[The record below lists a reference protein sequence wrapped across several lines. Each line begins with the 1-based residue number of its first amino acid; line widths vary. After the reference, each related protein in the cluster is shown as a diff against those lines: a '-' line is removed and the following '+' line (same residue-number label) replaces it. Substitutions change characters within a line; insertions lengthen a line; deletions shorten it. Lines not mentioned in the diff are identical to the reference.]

1 MLPNGFIFLQR
12 DWLSSNSLS
21 LKHEGSSYLFDSG
34 YVTHADQLV
43 QLLSNQL
50 GDRPLDVL
58 INTHLHSDHCGGNA
72 ILQNSYLDLQIL
84 VPSMQ
89 FTQLSSLEKDALTFQ

>member
-12 DWLSSNSLS
+12 DWLSSNSLL

-34 YVTHADQLV
+34 YVTHAEQLV

-50 GDRPLDVL
+50 GDRLNRP
-58 INTHLHSDHCGGNA
+58 G
-72 ILQNSYLDLQIL
+72 
-84 VPSMQ
+84 
-89 FTQLSSLEKDALTFQ
+89 F